1 MAEETRAAFEKWVKD
16 EMPTVSLQRDS
27 NYWNCFVENAWEAWK
42 ACERHCRAAQTA
54 ESTPP
59 TCGCCSIMLQE
70 LMEFT
75 QCPADEDLVAH
86 IKNLLAGTQT
96 PGEKCPPERPNCDY
110 TGAPSLDSWQLC
122 RCPTCQTYA
131 GMLFNWLSE
140 WHSPAPAPQKD
151 GTIRPHCMGTEFPK
165 K

>member
-1 MAEETRAAFEKWVKD
+1 MTEETRAAFEKWVKD
-16 EMPTVSLQRDS
+16 EMPAVSIHRDS

-96 PGEKCPPERPNCDY
+96 PVE
-110 TGAPSLDSWQLC
+110 T
-122 RCPTCQTYA
+122 CPTCNGERTIMVRPA
-131 GMLFNWLSE
+131 GYG
-140 WHSPAPAPQKD
+140 HSDDLAEYDPCPDCVVGHSAAPAPQTD
-151 GTIRPHCMGTEFPK
+151 GTISAHCMGTEFPK